1 MAKKKGP
8 SCWKGYKKSGTK
20 KSPSKKRTSKG
31 KIKRVN
37 NCVKK

>member
-1 MAKKKGP
+1 MK
-8 SCWKGYKKSGTK
+8 CWKGYKKKGTK
-20 KSPSKKRTSKG
+20 KSPSKKRTGMG